1 MRVCKFLIDLTHHD
15 RGIPRR
21 FVVPVGVIEF
31 QHFLLSGCVRGRRF
45 VRGRLGSG
53 GVIRRRF
60 CRRRLLL
67 GAADHQRAKHR
78 KRQKQSK
85 YSFHHWFVL
94 LFCYLQ
100 VFLHDTY
107 STRFCPPSQ
116 WTALRCACVLFC
128 PCAARAVFRIRRVR
142 ISKDYLPFWTL
153 FSFRPAAAQK
163 QDNILKSGTAF
174 AACPFCRPAR
184 LKRPRRRAILAAA
197 TLKEDIIRETASAD
211 RARP

>member
-53 GVIRRRF
+53 GFVCRRF
-60 CRRRLLL
+60 CRRRLLP
-67 GAADHQRAKHR
+67 GAAGHQRAKHR

-128 PCAARAVFRIRRVR
+128 PCAARAVFSHPARPDFQRLFTFLDFVFLPPRSGAKTGQYFEIRDCICR
-142 ISKDYLPFWTL
+142 LPVLPPRPIETP
-153 FSFRPAAAQK
+153 PAARYTGRSNVK
-163 QDNILKSGTAF
+163 GGYY
-174 AACPFCRPAR
+174 P
-184 LKRPRRRAILAAA
+184 
-197 TLKEDIIRETASAD
+197 
-211 RARP
+211 